1 MRRFRALLSTMAV
14 AGICGCTATAEHR
27 PHHAVTIHSDPA
39 GAACL
44 LTGGAEPITE
54 VAATPAVARLP
65 QSPRDVR
72 VFCTSP
78 GHAPVAAILPAET
91 ESKKVV
97 AAALLYGAAPAAIGT
112 MMGAARSYAP
122 KLDVTLPPMRFRTA
136 QDRDR
141 FFADRAEESRR
152 HFDQPIRANKGMCRS
167 DEFGCQHMIAE
178 MERARDEELA
188 RLEKLREATLAS
200 P

>member
-1 MRRFRALLSTMAV
+1 VRRFRALLSTMAV
-14 AGICGCTATAEHR
+14 AGLCGCTATAEHR
-27 PHHAVTIHSDPA
+27 PHQSVTISSEPP
-39 GAACL
+39 GGACL
-44 LTGGAEPITE
+44 LTGGAEPISE
-54 VAATPAVARLP
+54 IAATPAVVRLP

-78 GHAPVAAILPAET
+78 GRAPVAAILPAET
-91 ESKKVV
+91 EAKQV
-97 AAALLYGAAPAAIGT
+97 AAAVLLYGAAPAAIAT

-122 KLDVTLPPMRFRTA
+122 KLDVTLPPMRFA
-136 QDRDR
+136 SAYERDR

-152 HFDQPIRANKGMCRS
+152 HFDQPIRANKGMCRA
-167 DEFGCQHMIAE
+167 DEFGCQHMITK

-188 RLEKLREATLAS
+188 RLERLREATSVS